1 MKHTLALA
9 MLAALG
15 PFLLIGCSTGTT
27 NPSTTSVTPATPPLK
42 ATLEGVASS
51 GQIGSAAPE
60 LQSQFEAL
68 KASDSAKAD
77 AIASDMDALLKA
89 DGNPA
94 KVKQLASQMAGKL

>member
-1 MKHTLALA
+1 MKHTLVLA

-15 PFLLIGCSTGTT
+15 PVSLIGCSSGTT
-27 NPSTTSVTPATPPLK
+27 SPETTSVTPTAPPLK
-42 ATLEGVASS
+42 ATLEAIAAS

-68 KASDSAKAD
+68 KAADSAKAD
-77 AIASDMDALLKA
+77 AVASDMDALLKA

-94 KVKQLASQMAGKL
+94 KVKQIASQMVGKL